1 MNEERKKR
9 YLEYRDK
16 MFQGEDTV
24 ESQFVR
30 LFEQIAPFE
39 KRLNKDCA
47 EFIEPE
53 ILDFF
58 KYLNTT
64 SVATLRNKQSQFAGY
79 TDWCIS
85 ERLAPDNQDHY
96 RAITI
101 DQLAQSVNK
110 IASKNLYLT
119 KEDVYE
125 LCNSTNSYR
134 EKAVIL
140 GLYEGIKGEN
150 LSELINLRREDLKE
164 NNRIYLKDRGKEV
177 VVSPRLYQYF
187 KEAADE
193 MTITYQGNARNRT
206 TYFLSS
212 EKDKVIKLAVKS
224 GVSFNPEDVMEARIR
239 IYRIGSNAIKNYS
252 GLMDLR
258 GVRLQSIYE
267 SGILNFIFERSE
279 QLNMAPMEYF
289 NSPLM
294 IEEVKERFQK
304 RIVRSLFLSR
314 YQNYLE

>member
-1 MNEERKKR
+1 M
-9 YLEYRDK
+9 
-16 MFQGEDTV
+16 
-24 ESQFVR
+24 
-30 LFEQIAPFE
+30 
-39 KRLNKDCA
+39 
-47 EFIEPE
+47 
-53 ILDFF
+53 
-58 KYLNTT
+58 
-64 SVATLRNKQSQFAGY
+64 RNKQSQFAGY

-85 ERLAPDNQDHY
+85 ERLVPDNQDHY

-212 EKDKVIKLAVKS
+212 EKIK
-224 GVSFNPEDVMEARIR
+224 
-239 IYRIGSNAIKNYS
+239 
-252 GLMDLR
+252 
-258 GVRLQSIYE
+258 
-267 SGILNFIFERSE
+267 
-279 QLNMAPMEYF
+279 
-289 NSPLM
+289 
-294 IEEVKERFQK
+294 
-304 RIVRSLFLSR
+304 
-314 YQNYLE
+314 